1 MQAVLKVP
9 DNAISHTETQ
19 TRENGIK
26 HRIERD
32 NCTVVN
38 IISDLPTNAAIWRK
52 APYTLSDNRRLLIE
66 VAFQLKSFLI
76 FLSDIIRRRCN
87 NKF

>member
-26 HRIERD
+26 HCVERD
-32 NCTVVN
+32 NCTIVD
-38 IISDLPTNAAIWRK
+38 IISDLPTNATMWRK
-52 APYTLSDNRRLLIE
+52 TPYTLSDNRRLLIE

-76 FLSDIIRRRCN
+76 FLSDIIRWRRN